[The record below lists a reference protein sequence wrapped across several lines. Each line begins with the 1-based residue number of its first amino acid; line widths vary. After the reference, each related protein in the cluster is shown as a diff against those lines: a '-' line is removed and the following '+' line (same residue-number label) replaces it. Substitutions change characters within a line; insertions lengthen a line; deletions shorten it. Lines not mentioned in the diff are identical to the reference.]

1 MKRVLHSPPARI
13 PVSTTRSARVD
24 PGLRSRLAARPRRG
38 GGALRASAH
47 RVVVGIV
54 GASTLLAGCGFNGLY
69 SAPLPGG
76 ANLGSHPYTLT
87 VEFQNVLDLVPQ
99 SAVKVNDVAVGK
111 VESIKLDGW
120 YALVKIKVNG
130 DVRLPANAHA
140 ELQQTSLLGEKYVQL
155 EQPPADPVGD
165 LRDVTATPTI
175 PIQRTGRNP
184 ELEEVL
190 GALSLLLSGGG
201 LPQIRTITHELNN
214 ALSGRT
220 GAARDLIA
228 QLNTFVGS
236 LNRQK
241 DSITT
246 AIANLDALATRLDEQ
261 KQVLLNTLD
270 TLPGALRVLNDERG
284 RLVMLL
290 RGLDNLGGAATRVIE
305 ATSDTF
311 TSALSNLDPVLTSL
325 TRAGQDLPNSL
336 ELLLTYPFPR
346 AVSGAVQGDYTNL
359 SAELDLN
366 LRDLLSN
373 LTAGSNG
380 RTAQSARSH
389 ELPTVPGAR

>member
-1 MKRVLHSPPARI
+1 MK
-13 PVSTTRSARVD
+13 
-24 PGLRSRLAARPRRG
+24 
-38 GGALRASAH
+38 
-47 RVVVGIV
+47 RVVVGV
-54 GASTLLAGCGFNGLY
+54 TAAGFLLAGCGFNGLY

>member
-1 MKRVLHSPPARI
+1 MRRVLAI
-13 PVSTTRSARVD
+13 
-24 PGLRSRLAARPRRG
+24 AALTAAG
-38 GGALRASAH
+38 
-47 RVVVGIV
+47 
-54 GASTLLAGCGFNGLY
+54 TLLAGCGFTGLY

-76 ANLGSHPYTLT
+76 ANLGSHPYSIT

-99 SAVKVNDVAVGK
+99 SSVKVNDVAVGK
-111 VESIKLDGW
+111 VTSIKLDGW
-120 YALVKIKVNG
+120 HALVTLGVNAS
-130 DVRLPANAHA
+130 VRLPANAHA

-165 LRDVTATPTI
+165 LRKVTTTPTI

-201 LPQIRTITHELNN
+201 LPQIHTITHELND

-236 LNRQK
+236 LDKQK

-246 AIANLDALATRLDEQ
+246 AISNLNVLATHLDEQ
-261 KQVLLNTLD
+261 KQVLLD
-270 TLPGALRVLNDERG
+270 TLSTLPAALRVLNEERG
-284 RLVMLL
+284 QLVTLL
-290 RGLDNLGGAATRVIE
+290 RGLDNLGGAATHVIE
-305 ATSDTF
+305 ATSDTL
-311 TSALSNLDPVLTSL
+311 TSALRNLDPVLTSL
-325 TRAGQDLPNSL
+325 TNAGQDLPNSM
-336 ELLLTYPFPR
+336 ELMLTYPFPR
-346 AVSGAVQGDYTNL
+346 GVSGAVRGDYTNL
-359 SAELDLN
+359 DMQMDLN

-373 LTAGSNG
+373 LTASANG
-380 RTAQSARSH
+380 HAARSSGVRA
-389 ELPTVPGAR
+389 LPTVPGAR